1 MTRRAM
7 CLVISA
13 LAIFGH
19 GVAWAQDTGSEA
31 TTEAIEGLETPD
43 DTGVVETEEG
53 RTFKDKIVVTASRR
67 EQESATTP
75 ATIRVIDAKSIQA
88 QQPEKI
94 ADLFKEIPGIQI
106 TGEGPFRGIP
116 IIRGLNSNRVLILVD
131 GQRLNNAREST
142 DFAGIQPALVDMTQV
157 ERIEVLSGP
166 ASVQFGSDAIG
177 GVINIITKKPDLGSD
192 EFKWDGT
199 LEYGYGTSADAQR
212 AQAAVTG
219 TGNRFSFNVIGSWED
234 YGDYTAADGASDS
247 DRFSN
252 YVDDDN
258 VVYNSGMEQTSFQG
272 GLRFMTGN
280 TGVFRVS
287 LESTRTKDIGFPGF
301 DRDSGIEIYFPNF
314 DRDKLGLRW
323 ESGPLWGLD
332 DLAFAAYYQQVDKQ
346 SVRNFA
352 FPGFFQNN
360 TSQSLID
367 TIGFNAQGIKDTG
380 RHHLVFGLDVYQ
392 DTLDDTTVVES
403 SFMPPSD
410 DVAVPDGTQ
419 TGLGLFI
426 EDSISL
432 SEQVTLKA
440 GLRGDTFDY
449 DTDDDPNYTGE
460 PFNVTDSDITGNLGL
475 TWGITDNVTYTALV
489 GRGFR
494 SPNMQERS
502 FTGFAT
508 TGDTFIIQNPDL
520 SSERSLNFETG
531 LKVRYDRYFGG
542 LTVYYNDLT
551 DFISTE
557 FLGEDPD
564 TGFQIAQLQNIG
576 DAYIWGIEFD
586 LETIFANWWTAF
598 GSYNYSEGQNQTA
611 DQPLG
616 LISPQKITLG
626 LRYQR
631 TRWWGEARARFV
643 FRQNRISD
651 SLRLSYPE
659 GIPGFTVYD
668 LRGGYDFDMGLGFV
682 VALENF
688 TDELYAETYNN
699 RPEPG
704 RNLRLAARYRF

>member
-1 MTRRAM
+1 M

-31 TTEAIEGLETPD
+31 TTEAVEGLETPD
-43 DTGVVETEEG
+43 DTGVIETEEG

-142 DFAGIQPALVDMTQV
+142 EFAGIQPALVDMTQV

-177 GVINIITKKPDLGSD
+177 GVINIITKTPDLGSD
-192 EFKWDGT
+192 EFTWDGS

-247 DRFSN
+247 DRFST

-272 GLRFMTGN
+272 GLRFLTGN
-280 TGVFRVS
+280 TGVFRVN

-301 DRDSGIEIYFPNF
+301 ARDSGIEIYFPNF

-346 SVRNFA
+346 SVRNFN
-352 FPGFFQNN
+352 FGFFWQNN

-392 DTLDDTTVVES
+392 DTLDDNTVLES
-403 SFMPPSD
+403 SFAPPSD
-410 DVAVPDGTQ
+410 EVAVPDGTQ
-419 TGLGLFI
+419 TGLGLFV

-432 SEQVTLKA
+432 SERVTLKA

-449 DTDDDPNYTGE
+449 DANDDPNYTGE

-520 SSERSLNFETG
+520 TSERSLNFETG

-542 LTVYYNDLT
+542 ATVYYNDLT

-564 TGFQIAQLQNIG
+564 TGLQIAQLQNID

-598 GSYNYSEGQNQTA
+598 GSYNYSEGQNQTV

-626 LRYQR
+626 IRYQR

-659 GIPGFTVYD
+659 GIPGFQVYD